1 MSANTSGPPSTLPIA
16 PSWSEPAYSS
26 SRFYSPNP
34 PPTKPPPNLLS
45 SPTRVSDTPHG
56 VICLSS
62 KRGESTMSMRSV
74 VRTIVA
80 LLFVPCVLASALAQM
95 PNPYG
100 LSISLENAKKATT
113 PALAEATKNNWAM
126 AVAIVDPAGNLV
138 YYEKMDNTQLGSAN
152 VAVDKARSA
161 ALFKRPTKA
170 FQDALAAGGDGL
182 RILRIQ
188 GATPVEGGIPLVSDG
203 KIVGAIGVSGGTS
216 AQDGQCAKA
225 SADAFK

>member
-1 MSANTSGPPSTLPIA
+1 MTS
-16 PSWSEPAYSS
+16 
-26 SRFYSPNP
+26 
-34 PPTKPPPNLLS
+34 
-45 SPTRVSDTPHG
+45 
-56 VICLSS
+56 
-62 KRGESTMSMRSV
+62 RSV
-74 VRTIVA
+74 VNTIVA
-80 LLFVPCVLASALAQM
+80 LLFVPWVSAGALAQM

-100 LSISLENAKKATT
+100 LSITLENAKKATI
-113 PALAEATKNNWAM
+113 PALAEAAKNNWSM
-126 AVAIVDPAGNLV
+126 AVAIVDPSGNLV

-152 VAVDKARSA
+152 VAIDKARSA

-182 RILRIQ
+182 RILRLQ

-203 KIVGAIGVSGGTS
+203 KIVGAIGVSGATS